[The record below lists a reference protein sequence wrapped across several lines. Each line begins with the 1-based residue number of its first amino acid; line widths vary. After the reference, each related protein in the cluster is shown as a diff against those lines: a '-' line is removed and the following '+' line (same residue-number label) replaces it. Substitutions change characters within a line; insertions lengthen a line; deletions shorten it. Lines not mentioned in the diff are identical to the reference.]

1 MGTNTHGVRYLDP
14 ALNASALAEADFPN
28 QVFLP
33 EVTKLPS
40 QRGSNVDGD
49 EWPPVSSPHDHI
61 VSARLAFLCYFPSHP
76 WGAI

>member
-1 MGTNTHGVRYLDP
+1 MHYLDP
-14 ALNASALAEADFPN
+14 ALNTSVLAEADFPN

-33 EVTKLPS
+33 EVTKLLS

-49 EWPPVSSPHDHI
+49 EWPPVSSPHYQI
-61 VSARLAFLCYFPSHP
+61 FSARLAFLCYLPSHP